1 MFLLILAALGY
12 VIYTLNLAGPMLR
25 VGNAMM
31 TQGVE
36 IAREKL
42 REFVDAPGAGKGKVA
57 VEAGEDVGM
66 VSLDRKGRKKTEEDK
81 PKEDE
86 NW

>member
-1 MFLLILAALGY
+1 
-12 VIYTLNLAGPMLR
+12 MLR

-36 IAREKL
+36 IVREKL

-57 VEAGEDVGM
+57 REAGEEVVM
-66 VSLDRKGRKKTEEDK
+66 VSLDREGRRKAEEDK
-81 PKEDE
+81 LKEGE
-86 NW
+86 AW